1 MGIMRIPFG
10 EAGFGF
16 DGIEGM
22 TFRAHL
28 VIEGPF
34 LWGIVKIIRD
44 IPYRFLYLV
53 CHTIVVTVNAGNTGF
68 GVLVCQDIISMVP
81 FDIRLHDM
89 TGRAGKLWDSFH
101 LMHQDNPEDA
111 DDEDSCQ

>member
-1 MGIMRIPFG
+1 MGVMRITFG
-10 EAGFGF
+10 EAGFCF
-16 DGIEGM
+16 DGIDSM

-28 VIEGPF
+28 VIESPF
-34 LWGIVKIIRD
+34 LWGIIKIIRD

-53 CHTIVVTVNAGNTGF
+53 CHTVVVTVDAGNTSF
-68 GVLVCQDIISMVP
+68 GMFVCQNIISVIS

-89 TGRAGKLWDSFH
+89 TGRAGNLWDSLH